1 MKMYTRD
8 AKLKELK
15 SNLKKA
21 NDKINETLKTLSEK
35 EKEIQSA
42 KHTLKVANQRV
53 NRLQDIVMQRNND
66 LNILSQKY
74 KLVVEEKKHKIRLLK
89 NTLKKV
95 RERNKVVNKRFDVI
109 TTLFSENCVY
119 RRCHKRKRLNLNNEA
134 TS

>member
-66 LNILSQKY
+66 LNILSQKH